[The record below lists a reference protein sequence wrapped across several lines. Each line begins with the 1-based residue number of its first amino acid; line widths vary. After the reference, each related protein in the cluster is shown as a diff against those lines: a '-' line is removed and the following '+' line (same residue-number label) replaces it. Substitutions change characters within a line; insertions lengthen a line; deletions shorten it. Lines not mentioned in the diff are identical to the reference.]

1 MALIS
6 KVKIGETAYDLKDAQ
21 SRSTLT
27 TLIGDNT
34 LAALGTAAWRA
45 VTTEISD
52 GNGKIADAATVKA
65 YVDAQVDAIPS
76 FDVVV
81 VEELPTASADTFHK
95 IYLMAQSRT
104 ATTNIYDEYITIRS
118 GSTGSYSYSW
128 EKIGSTETDLSGY
141 VKKTQKIATIDLNDD
156 ITASELQTALGLK
169 AMAYADK
176 ASGTVA
182 GQTISGIKAT
192 ADKIESTISGELNY
206 TPTNI
211 SSTAT
216 YTPEGTISRHTP
228 AGTVTVALKDAT
240 TATNATLTRENY
252 TPAGDI
258 ATSVAVAEG
267 DKEANYTPA
276 GTISKPNITPN
287 NTTANIGVMTNA
299 GTSYTLKGGS
309 VVKAEDTK
317 DTFAKEGLKA
327 SIGTGDDAET
337 LIFSAAS
344 TASAVTAAGEVTY
357 TGPELN
363 GSLPTFETKSVL
375 TDAAPAL
382 AETPVFSGTGVVIS
396 DSFTGT
402 TATGLKVTGA
412 TYLKQVVDAASTK
425 FTGEEFQP
433 SFNGTQATIT
443 ATGSYDKANKGTLAA
458 SATKVS
464 LDVGDITVTEKAVEV
479 SPVTQA

>member
-6 KVKIGETAYDLKDAQ
+6 KVKIGETAYDLKDAE
-21 SRSTLT
+21 SRSNISTL
-27 TLIGDNT
+27 LGSHAIE
-34 LAALGTAAWRA
+34 ALGTAAWRA
-45 VTTEISD
+45 VTTEISAGD
-52 GNGKIADAATVKA
+52 GKIADAATVKA
-65 YVDAQVDAIPS
+65 YVDSQVGAIPS

-81 VEELPTASADTFHK
+81 VTELPTASAATFHK
-95 IYLMAQSRT
+95 IYLMAQTRT
-104 ATTNIYDEYITIRS
+104 ATTNIYDEYITVRS
-118 GSTGSYSYSW
+118 GSTGSYTYSW

-141 VKKTQKIATIDLNDD
+141 VKKTQTIATIDLQND
-156 ITASELQTALGLK
+156 ITTEELQTALGLK

-176 ASGTVA
+176 ASGTVE
-182 GQTISGIKAT
+182 GQTISGVKAT
-192 ADKIESTISGELNY
+192 ADKIESTISGDLAY
-206 TPTNI
+206 TPTSI

-216 YTPEGTISRHTP
+216 YTPEGTISKHTP
-228 AGTVTVALKDAT
+228 AGTVTVTLKDAT
-240 TATNATLTRENY
+240 TATNVTLTKENY
-252 TPAGDI
+252 TPAGNI
-258 ATSVAVAEG
+258 ATTVAVPEG
-267 DKEANYTPA
+267 EKEPNYTPA
-276 GTISKPNITPN
+276 GTISKPGITAN
-287 NTTANIGVMTNA
+287 NTKANISVMSDK
-299 GTSYTLKGGS
+299 GTAYTLTGGG
-309 VVKAEDTK
+309 VNQAEDIK

-382 AETPVFSGTGVVIS
+382 TEAPEFSGTGVVIS

-412 TYLKQVVDAASTK
+412 TYLKQVVDTTNTK

-433 SFNGTQATIT
+433 SFTGTQATIT

-458 SATKVS
+458 SATNVS
-464 LDVGDITVTEKAVEV
+464 LNVGDITVAEKPVEV
-479 SPVTQA
+479 SPITQA